1 MKLSIL
7 TLDKMLYQDEAL
19 SVSAPGIEG
28 QLQVLEHHVPLIT
41 ALKRG
46 TVKVQA
52 GKETKEF
59 PVENGVLEVRPD
71 EVNILIS

>member
-7 TLDKMLYQDEAL
+7 TLDKALYEGQAL

-52 GKETKEF
+52 GKEVKEF
-59 PVENGVLEVRPD
+59 SIENGVLEVRPE
-71 EVNILIS
+71 EVNILVT